1 MKDFDYSANNVT
13 GNGGARELQ
22 NIYTFFLMKP
32 RLRLFAV
39 HENYTSSRILQAHT
53 QGCLAHIQT

>member
-1 MKDFDYSANNVT
+1 MKDFDYSANEVT

-32 RLRLFAV
+32 QVRLFAV
-39 HENYTSSRILQAHT
+39 DENYTPSRIL
-53 QGCLAHIQT
+53 